1 MSKQKSF
8 LNGPAIRLAFRTLMF
23 GEEGT
28 AGAVLVEAT
37 IIVPMLVVLSIYA
50 MDFGL
55 LFYNK
60 MEVQN
65 AAQAGAQ
72 WAMAN
77 HTYAPY
83 SATPSGT
90 QRSIQSAVQN
100 ATSLTGFTYTPREFC
115 GCSTDSS
122 GNPAVT
128 QLASGACTGTTNV
141 VNSTCPSGHGV
152 VGDYVT
158 VTATYAYTSLVPTR
172 LIANTP
178 IASTYTNSATSTVRT
193 Q

>member
-28 AGAVLVEAT
+28 AGSVLVEAT
-37 IIVPMLVVLSIYA
+37 IFVPMLVVMSIYVA
-50 MDFGL
+50 DFGL

-83 SATPSGT
+83 SATSSGT
-90 QRSIQSAVQN
+90 QRSIESAVQN
-100 ATSLTGFTYTPREFC
+100 ASSLTGFTYTPREIC
-115 GCSTDSS
+115 GCSQDSS
-122 GNPAVT
+122 GNLVVTTMSAVA
-128 QLASGACTGTTNV
+128 LVACTP
-141 VNSTCPSGHGV
+141 NSPCNGSSIGSGSGV
-152 VGDYVT
+152 AGLYVQ
-158 VTATYAYTSLVPTR
+158 VTATKSYNSFVPYGLILSNYTS
-172 LIANTP
+172 
-178 IASTYTNSATSTVRT
+178 SATSTARI

>member
-37 IIVPMLVVLSIYA
+37 IFVPMLVVMSVYTA
-50 MDFGL
+50 DFGL

-83 SATPSGT
+83 AATSSGT
-90 QRSIQSAVQN
+90 QRSIESAVQN

-115 GCSTDSS
+115 GCVNASS
-122 GNPAVT
+122 VTTMPAVA
-128 QLASGACTGTTNV
+128 LVACTP
-141 VNSTCPSGHGV
+141 NSPCNGSSIGSGSGV
-152 VGDYVT
+152 AGLYVQ
-158 VTATYAYTSLVPTR
+158 VTATKSYNSLIPTR
-172 LIANTP
+172 LIARTP
-178 IASTYTNSATSTVRT
+178 IASTYTNSATATVRI

>member
-1 MSKQKSF
+1 
-8 LNGPAIRLAFRTLMF
+8 MF

-37 IIVPMLVVLSIYA
+37 IIVPILVVMSIYA

-72 WAMAN
+72 WAIAN
-77 HTYAPY
+77 RVYN
-83 SATPSGT
+83 SSL
-90 QRSIQSAVQN
+90 IQVAAQN
-100 ATSLTGFTYTPREFC
+100 ATSLSGVTVTPSEFC
-115 GCSTDSS
+115 GCSNDSS
-122 GNPAVT
+122 GNAVVT
-128 QLASGACTGTTNV
+128 QLAAVALVACTP
-141 VNSTCPSGHGV
+141 NSPCNGSSIGSGSGV
-152 VGDYVT
+152 AGLYVQ
-158 VTATYAYTSLVPTR
+158 VTATKPYTSLIPTS
-172 LIANTP
+172 LIASTP
-178 IASTYTNSATSTVRT
+178 IASTYTNSATATARI